1 MVQGL
6 AEFNRR
12 WSKVPEDVRK
22 AARLALEKGATELVA
37 EMNRNTPIPE
47 IIVDWTWGKPP
58 AGAMTLGSRRTSSGG
73 DELAITIFAIAH
85 TEDYPTGHGGVPGW
99 FEFGTAQRAHK
110 SGRRTGAITA
120 SPFFWPIWRL
130 RRRRVRSRMTRQ
142 VNQAL
147 KRL

>member
-12 WSKVPEDVRK
+12 WSKVPEEVRR
-22 AARLALEKGATELVA
+22 AAQAALEKGATELVA

-47 IIVDWTWGKPP
+47 IIVDWTWGKAP
-58 AGAMTLGSRRTSSGG
+58 AGAMTLGSRGTEAG
-73 DELAITIFAIAH
+73 ETAITIYAIAQ

-130 RRRRVRSRMTRQ
+130 RRRRVRSRLTWQ